1 MLLLL
6 LLLLLFTGEKCKFVI
21 RCGPEAQVARLRVH
35 ILGPSK
41 AEPIEMVE
49 EDKLIN
55 VTYHPT
61 SPGEYRIK
69 IIWAEAHIAGK
80 LIGQSIILF
89 GA

>member
-1 MLLLL
+1 MIYVIVY
-6 LLLLLFTGEKCKFVI
+6 LFTGEKCNFVI
-21 RCGPEAQVARLRVH
+21 RCGHDAQVARLRVH

-61 SPGEYRIK
+61 SPGQYKIK

-80 LIGQSIILF
+80 FNSWRLKQ
-89 GA
+89 